1 MHEGPAV
8 EEGVDTMAAHR
19 ANFVGGED
27 AGFGDGNAH
36 LNPLSRQ
43 GRGGKK
49 PGQQIERGLQADFE
63 GAQVAVVDVLQR
75 VGEID
80 I

>member
-1 MHEGPAV
+1 
-8 EEGVDTMAAHR
+8 
-19 ANFVGGED
+19 
-27 AGFGDGNAH
+27 

-49 PGQQIERGLQADFE
+49 LGQQIERGLQADFE
-63 GAQVAVVDVLQR
+63 GAQVAVVDAQQR

>member
-1 MHEGPAV
+1 VGAIRRSRTRARTLSPA
-8 EEGVDTMAAHR
+8 
-19 ANFVGGED
+19 
-27 AGFGDGNAH
+27 
-36 LNPLSRQ
+36 LSRQ

-49 PGQQIERGLQADFE
+49 RGQQIERGLQADFE
-63 GAQVAVVDVLQR
+63 GAQVVVVDALQR